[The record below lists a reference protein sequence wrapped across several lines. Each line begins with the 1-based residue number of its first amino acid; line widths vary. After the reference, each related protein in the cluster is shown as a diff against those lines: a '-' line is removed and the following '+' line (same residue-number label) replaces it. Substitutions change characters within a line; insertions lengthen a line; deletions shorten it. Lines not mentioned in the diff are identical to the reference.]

1 MLGSEAT
8 ALNKAG
14 KVTAPWEL
22 PFILV
27 METESGEAPDRE
39 RNYGLGN
46 VHDGELVSRAHM
58 TQSDIGKD
66 VPGEVAFDL

>member
-1 MLGSEAT
+1 MVKL
-8 ALNKAG
+8 
-14 KVTAPWEL
+14 
-22 PFILV
+22 
-27 METESGEAPDRE
+27 PDRE